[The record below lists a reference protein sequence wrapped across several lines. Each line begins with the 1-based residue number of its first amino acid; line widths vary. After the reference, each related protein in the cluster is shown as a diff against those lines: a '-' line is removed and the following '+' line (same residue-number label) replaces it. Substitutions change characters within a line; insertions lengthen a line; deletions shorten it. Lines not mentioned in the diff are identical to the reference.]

1 MALEYSTC
9 RTASARKSGG
19 NGSGKIFVPS
29 SYGGS
34 GDHSNDS
41 CAEVDVGDCP
51 TGYKS
56 ILNEGRSD
64 TYFDGGDHDVHLQG
78 SQMRNSLCWYS
89 GYISG
94 NGTRH
99 TGHMEHAPWG
109 ESGASVTG
117 SGYRS
122 SYDEGGMF
130 ADTDNYG
137 KPCFKDANGWVRTN
151 PDDGTPNMGNYNSLV
166 EWHADSC
173 CGFKDGSNCSE
184 ASCADDIN
192 KSEIAANNNLYCDPR
207 YCFTDGSSGM
217 KLSRECRSRLAA
229 KCRSWS
235 FAANE
240 IGFEHDM
247 CNTPLGLKADSLD
260 KKVSE
265 LTDTMVNQA
274 NAISGSINQND
285 YRSIGKTLCTD
296 DVFTDTSNT
305 NNARQKREKCINWCK
320 NEPGECRDAIR
331 STCETIFD
339 QYIGDPEVYSDN
351 IDDYDDIC
359 ACNWPEEFYDV
370 IRDFYK
376 ETYEKVEDHH
386 LSGDRKCLYGNCEN
400 LTKIEDPDDSGND
413 CANPTFVSCTQE
425 IDFDFTGASM
435 DGNVVVDA
443 TSTQE
448 CGSFAD
454 SGAGNND
461 VDDGG
466 GEGGEGGEGGG
477 EGEGKGDNTT
487 LISVSVFIFVMVMIL
502 LAVAAFYV
510 L

>member
-9 RTASARKSGG
+9 RTASARKSSG

-29 SYGGS
+29 SYGGD
-34 GDHSNDS
+34 GGHANDS
-41 CAEVDVGDCP
+41 CADVDVGDCP
-51 TGYKS
+51 TGYKH
-56 ILNEGRSD
+56 ILRPGQSD
-64 TYFDGGDHDVHLQG
+64 RYFDGGNDTHELQG
-78 SQMRNSLCWYS
+78 SEMRDNLCWHS
-89 GYISG
+89 GFIRG
-94 NGTRH
+94 NGVARDDEE
-99 TGHMEHAPWG
+99 HMENAPWG
-109 ESGASVTG
+109 ESGATVTG
-117 SGYRS
+117 RGYRS
-122 SYDEGGMF
+122 SFDGVG
-130 ADTDNYG
+130 TDNYG

-184 ASCADDIN
+184 ASCADDTN

-217 KLSRECRSRLAA
+217 KLSRECRSRLID
-229 KCRSWS
+229 KCGEWS

-247 CNTPLGLKADSLD
+247 CNTPTGQKADSLNR
-260 KKVSE
+260 KVSE
-265 LTDTMVNQA
+265 LTNTMVNQA
-274 NAISGSINQND
+274 NAISGSINEID
-285 YRSIGKTLCTD
+285 YKNIGKTLCTES
-296 DVFTDTSNT
+296 VFTDTSNT
-305 NNARQKREKCINWCK
+305 GNARQKREKCINWCK
-320 NEPGECRDAIR
+320 NEPGECRNTIR
-331 STCETIFD
+331 SVCARIFE
-339 QYIGDPEVYSDN
+339 QYKNIPDLYSDN

-359 ACNWPEEFYDV
+359 ACNWPEEFYDS

-425 IDFDFTGASM
+425 LDFDFTGASM
-435 DGNVVVDA
+435 GGNVVIDA
-443 TSTQE
+443 TSSQE

-466 GEGGEGGEGGG
+466 EGGSEGGSEGGESKDE
-477 EGEGKGDNTT
+477 DNTT
-487 LISVSVFIFVMVMIL
+487 LVSVSVFIFLMVIIL
-502 LAVAAFYV
+502 FAVVAFY
-510 L
+510 LI